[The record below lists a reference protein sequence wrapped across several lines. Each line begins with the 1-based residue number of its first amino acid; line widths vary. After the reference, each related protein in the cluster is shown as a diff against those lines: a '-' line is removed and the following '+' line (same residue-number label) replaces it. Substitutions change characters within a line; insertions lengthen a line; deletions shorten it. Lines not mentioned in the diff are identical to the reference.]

1 MARRKLNILPKEIR
15 QARRKKFRRKM
26 FFFFLFFVLIIVGF
40 SVLSNSKIM
49 RIENIEVSGAEVLNS
64 EDIKNFV
71 KEEMNS
77 KFLYVFSKQ
86 NYIFF
91 PMNKVESEI
100 MKEFP
105 RIGEVRGGKTN
116 SSTVSFSVVEREEE
130 YLWCGSSAVFGADLA
145 NVECYFVDSTGF
157 IFAKAPL
164 FSGSIYFRFFSSIEN
179 EPLGSYV
186 FNIEEFKKLVYFID
200 LVDGIGLDST
210 TLTLEGAPDVEKN
223 YVIYFKKEY
232 EGRSLP
238 PKVIFKTDFDPEK
251 IANNLEALFS
261 LQEFLTKFESESGIE
276 YIDLRFDGK
285 VYYK

>member
-1 MARRKLNILPKEIR
+1 
-15 QARRKKFRRKM
+15 
-26 FFFFLFFVLIIVGF
+26 
-40 SVLSNSKIM
+40 M
-49 RIENIEVSGAEVLNS
+49 RIENIEVSGAEVLNP
-64 EDIKNFV
+64 EDIRNFV
-71 KEEMNS
+71 REEMNT

-91 PMNKVESEI
+91 PVNKVESEI

-116 SSTVSFSVVEREEE
+116 SNTVSFSVVEREEE
-130 YLWCGSSAVFGADLA
+130 YLWCGESAVFGADLA

-186 FNIEEFKKLVYFID
+186 FNNIEEFQKLVYFIK

-210 TLTLEGAPDVEKN
+210 TLTLEGASEAEKN

-238 PKVIFKTDFDPEK
+238 PKVIFKTDFDPGK

-261 LQEFLTKFESESGIE
+261 LQEFLAKFESEAGIE

>member
-1 MARRKLNILPKEIR
+1 MARRKPNILPKEIR
-15 QARRKKFRRKM
+15 QARRKKFQRKM
-26 FFFFLFFVLIIVGF
+26 FFIFFLFVVFVVGVSLF
-40 SVLSNSKIM
+40 SNSKLM
-49 RIENIEVSGAEVLNS
+49 RIENIEVSGAEVLNP
-64 EDIKNFV
+64 EDIKTFV
-71 KEEMNS
+71 EEEMKGQS
-77 KFLYVFSKQ
+77 LYIFSKH

-91 PMNKVESEI
+91 PVSKVEEKI

-105 RIGEVRGGKTN
+105 RIGEVRGAKTN

-130 YLWCGSSAVFGADLA
+130 YLWCGANPVFGTDLA
-145 NVECYFVDSTGF
+145 NIECYFVDSTGF

-164 FSGSIYFRFFSSIEN
+164 FSGSIYFRFFSYIEG

-186 FNIEEFKKLVYFID
+186 FEAEEFKKLVYFIGLIND
-200 LVDGIGLDST
+200 VGLDST
-210 TLTLEGAPDVEKN
+210 TLTLTEKEDGEKN

-232 EGRSLP
+232 QGKSFP
-238 PKVIFKTDFDPEK
+238 PKVIFKTDFDPGK

-261 LQEFLTKFESESGIE
+261 LQEFLSKFESETGIE